1 MEQKRRAV
9 IYCRVSTKEQVEE
22 GNSLS
27 TQEKNCREY
36 AQKNGYEVAAIFVEQ
51 GESAKTAD
59 RTELKKLMSFC
70 AIKKNDIN
78 AIISYKIDR
87 ISRNTDDYSQ
97 IRLLL
102 KRYGV
107 EIKSTSE
114 HFEDT
119 PAGRFMENIIANVA
133 QFDNDVRAERSI
145 GGMRDAVREGRY
157 VWMAPFGYSNVRV
170 NGKSTIAPNHLAHWV
185 CRVFKEVASDIS
197 TAEVVRKKLMTEGLL
212 KEYGR
217 PLSKALF
224 YRILKNEIYT
234 GWTFKFGERNKGSFQ
249 AIVSEEI
256 FNQVQQVLDVKRRK
270 VKPYIC
276 ENPDFPLRRFIKHPS
291 GKAFTGCWSKGH
303 SKKYPYYR
311 VLGIGINLRKEDLE
325 GMFKNW
331 LNEFAIDLENFDSLL
346 AFVKAHIHKRV
357 LNKKAES
364 EKLQKRIVDLKAKQ
378 AALIDKNIE
387 GVITNE
393 LCRERIAAIDVELFQ
408 SRKAISNLPT
418 SEINYPRVLEV
429 IRDVLLNP
437 GNVWEKAGYKQ
448 KIMLQWFYF
457 PNGIISDGSE
467 NRTTKICRLLKL
479 KEQISTLQSR
489 LVTHPKSKS
498 NLSNLQ
504 ISLPST
510 EETSIYN
517 HLFWPE
523 VKENIR
529 CLAEI
534 MEPKSDC
541 AKILSQNRQI

>member
-27 TQEKNCREY
+27 TQEKNCKEY

-70 AIKKNDIN
+70 AIRKNDIK
-78 AIISYKIDR
+78 AVISYKIDR

-185 CRVFKEVASDIS
+185 RKIFEEIAFNKGNPEE
-197 TAEVVRKKLMTEGLL
+197 TRKKLIMEGLL
-212 KEYGR
+212 NERGVPISR
-217 PLSKALF
+217 STF
-224 YRILKNEIYT
+224 YNILRKEIYT
-234 GWTFKFGERNKGSFQ
+234 GWTFKFGERNKGSFEP
-249 AIVSEEI
+249 IISEEI
-256 FNQVQQVLDVKRRK
+256 FHQVQQVLSKK
-270 VKPYIC
+270 NGKPKHYLSQ
-276 ENPDFPLRRFIKHPS
+276 NPDFPLRRFFHHPS
-291 GKAFTGCWSKGH
+291 GKAFTGCWSKGRD
-303 SKKYPYYR
+303 KKYPYYMIHR
-311 VLGIGINLRKEDLE
+311 LNVSFRKEVLE
-325 GMFKNW
+325 NMFKNW
-331 LNEFAIDLENFDSLL
+331 LNQFAMDIGNFDSLL
-346 AFVKAHIHKRV
+346 SFIKAHIHKGV
-357 LNKKAES
+357 MTKEADS
-364 EKLQKRIVDLKAKQ
+364 EKLQKRISDLKAKQ
-378 AALIDKNIE
+378 ATLIDKNIE

-393 LCRERIAAIDVELFQ
+393 LCRERVAAIDEELFQ
-408 SRKAISNLPT
+408 SRKAIANLPS
-418 SEINYPRVLEV
+418 SEINYPRLLEL

-437 GNVWEKAGYKQ
+437 GDLWERLHNKQ
-448 KIMLQWFYF
+448 KIKLQWFFF
-457 PNGIISDGSE
+457 PNGIEFDGLES
-467 NRTTKICRLLKL
+467 RTTKICRLFKL
-479 KEQISTLQSR
+479 KVEVSPFQSY
-489 LVTHPKSKS
+489 VVHHPKPKS
-498 NLSNLQ
+498 NTSNLQ
-504 ISLPST
+504 ISLPFEDTTSVQSDMFWCDLKEEIVTLT
-510 EETSIYN
+510 E
-517 HLFWPE
+517 
-523 VKENIR
+523 
-529 CLAEI
+529 
-534 MEPKSDC
+534 
-541 AKILSQNRQI
+541 ILSTDN